1 MLLSSSASLRA
12 RALIYFSPRRKIMF
26 GKGVHQEEEA
36 LLREIL
42 RTIDK
47 KIDYSA
53 REGEGT
59 RFSLHFT
66 ARGHD
71 AVVSLDLEDLK
82 AALRDMTRRNQI
94 RQKIKAR
101 YDHLDQ
107 SRYGADI
114 LGLKPAKLLRAA
126 PKPEPGRQQRG

>member
-1 MLLSSSASLRA
+1 
-12 RALIYFSPRRKIMF
+12 MF

-36 LLREIL
+36 LLREII

-47 KIDYSA
+47 KMDYTA
-53 REGEGT
+53 REGEGS
-59 RFSLHFT
+59 RFTVQFSS
-66 ARGHD
+66 RGHE

-82 AALRDMTRRNQI
+82 KALRDNTKRNEI

-101 YDHLDQ
+101 YDHLDR

-126 PKPEPGRQQRG
+126 PKPEPGRQQRGFGRGGPRR